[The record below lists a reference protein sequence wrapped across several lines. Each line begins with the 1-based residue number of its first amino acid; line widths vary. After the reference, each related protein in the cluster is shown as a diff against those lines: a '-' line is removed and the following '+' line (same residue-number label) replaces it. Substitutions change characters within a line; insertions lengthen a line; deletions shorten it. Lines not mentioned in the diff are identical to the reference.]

1 MAHLWYPVSNQEV
14 GSGAY
19 GRTMGGSGVVDSGA
33 EQTHGWARTALAG
46 QSGGTR
52 WHPVDTEDRGP
63 LAGFAGSVSAV
74 PDLPSPVPAVG
85 TCWGIRAPTQR
96 SGRGCTDS
104 WRAGFVRVLHR
115 WDLRDGQKGG
125 CGVGATKRGKGSKIM
140 AVADRAGLPLAVYVA
155 AASPHE
161 VTLVEATLAA
171 RFVHQLPG
179 RLIGDKAYDSDP
191 LDEQLRRQGIE
202 LIAPHKSNRVKPST
216 QDGRPLRRYQR
227 RWKIERLFSWFNS
240 FRRLNVRYDYHLDNF
255 LGFLHLTCT
264 LILLKTYL

>member
-1 MAHLWYPVSNQEV
+1 
-14 GSGAY
+14 
-19 GRTMGGSGVVDSGA
+19 MGGVGAVDSRTEKAG
-33 EQTHGWARTALAG
+33 GWAWTAMAREP
-46 QSGGTR
+46 GGTQ
-52 WHPVDTEDRGP
+52 WHPVDTEDRSP
-63 LAGFAGSVSAV
+63 VAGFARSISAV
-74 PDLPSPVPAVG
+74 PNLPSSVPTVG
-85 TCWGIRAPTQR
+85 ARWRVGAAAQSP
-96 SGRGCTDS
+96 RGGCPESRGT
-104 WRAGFVRVLHR
+104 GLVRVLYRRHV
-115 WDLRDGQKGG
+115 RDGQKGG
-125 CGVGATKRGKGSKIM
+125 FGVGATKRGKGSKIM
-140 AVADRAGLPLAVYVA
+140 VVADRAGLPVALHVA

-240 FRRLNVRYDYHLDNF
+240 FRRLNVRYDYHLGNF
-255 LGFLHLTCT
+255 LGFLHLACT